1 MDGGDG
7 GSAKIGAGEGEFAGW
22 RKFTNENF
30 EEAAGPFYWRRDD
43 DGRVRCAFRAEA
55 KHTNAGGRLHGGSLM
70 TLADMAL
77 FAVAWE
83 DLEGSRG
90 VTVTLESQFIDAGWP
105 GELIEA
111 TGEVTRAGKTLIFAR
126 GQVTAGQRLL
136 LTFSGIIKKIRPRP
150 SSSGGA

>member
-7 GSAKIGAGEGEFAGW
+7 GAAQAGPEDGEFAGW
-22 RKFTNENF
+22 TKFRNENF
-30 EEAAGPFYWRRDD
+30 EEAAGPFYWRRDEE
-43 DGRVRCAFRAEA
+43 RVRCAFRAA
-55 KHTNAGGRLHGGSLM
+55 KKHTNAGRRLHGGALM

-83 DLEGSRG
+83 DPEGARG
-90 VTVTLESQFIDAGWP
+90 VTVALESQFIDAGWP

-111 TGEVTRAGKTLIFAR
+111 TGEVTRAGKSLIFAR
-126 GQVTAGQRLL
+126 GQVTAGERLL

-150 SSSGGA
+150 PSSGGA